1 MSWVRSI
8 SSSVSPDPSFQTPYA
23 DSEAD
28 HLPAFCGV
36 FPKKKSRLCSR
47 QLFFF
52 FYCFVFYFRI
62 KRMPSVFG
70 PQWLVTVEPASVSRI
85 SANGG
90 S

>member
-1 MSWVRSI
+1 MLSWVRSI

-28 HLPAFCGV
+28 HLSAFRGV

-52 FYCFVFYFRI
+52 FLFCFFFR
-62 KRMPSVFG
+62 FF
-70 PQWLVTVEPASVSRI
+70 I
-85 SANGG
+85 SA
-90 S
+90 